1 MSSSLTGN
9 TKIKVTQIYSQSFT
23 RLEDKKSQFFVGHSK
38 GIHLYD
44 LKSKVFE

>member
-9 TKIKVTQIYSQSFT
+9 TKLKVSQIYQQSFT
-23 RLEDKKSQFFVGHSK
+23 RLEDKKSLFFIGHNK

-44 LKSKVFE
+44 LKNKSF